1 MPSLAALARRLRVFP
16 IRDLNPTRITP
27 YVTFLLIAANV
38 LVYFAWQPHTTAE
51 ADAEFLYQRAAVAC
65 EITTRTP
72 ITSAALSAGTC
83 TPARSAPV
91 FPGKSIA
98 LSIMVSMFLHGS
110 WMHLL
115 GNMLFLSGSIPLDP
129 VSGQLVEGGIKEQTT
144 RVMENIKALLAA
156 AGADFRHVVRTTV
169 FMIDLGE
176 FAAMN
181 DIYASYF
188 AAPYPARSTVQVA
201 KLPRDVRV
209 EIDVIAVLP

>member
-1 MPSLAALARRLRVFP
+1 VKQ
-16 IRDLNPTRITP
+16 
-27 YVTFLLIAANV
+27 
-38 LVYFAWQPHTTAE
+38 LVTAE
-51 ADAEFLYQRAAVAC
+51 GAAKA
-65 EITTRTP
+65 IGP
-72 ITSAALSAGTC
+72 YS
-83 TPARSAPV
+83 PAV
-91 FPGKSIA
+91 K
-98 LSIMVSMFLHGS
+98 V
-110 WMHLL
+110 

-144 RVMENIKALLAA
+144 RVLENIKALLAA
-156 AGADFRHVVRTTV
+156 AGADFSHVVRTTV

-181 DIYASYF
+181 ELYAGYF

>member
-1 MPSLAALARRLRVFP
+1 VKELITAAGAAKA
-16 IRDLNPTRITP
+16 IGP
-27 YVTFLLIAANV
+27 YS
-38 LVYFAWQPHTTAE
+38 P
-51 ADAEFLYQRAAVAC
+51 AVK
-65 EITTRTP
+65 
-72 ITSAALSAGTC
+72 
-83 TPARSAPV
+83 V
-91 FPGKSIA
+91 
-98 LSIMVSMFLHGS
+98 
-110 WMHLL
+110 

-201 KLPRDVRV
+201 RLPRDVRV